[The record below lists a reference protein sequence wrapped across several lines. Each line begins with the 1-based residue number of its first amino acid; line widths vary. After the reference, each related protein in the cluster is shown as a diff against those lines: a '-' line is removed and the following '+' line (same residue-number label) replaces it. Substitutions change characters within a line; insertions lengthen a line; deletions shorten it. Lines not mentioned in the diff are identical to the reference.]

1 MKAITRII
9 LWFQLYALEIH
20 IAWSVFEQ
28 WDKPFLTLFSSG
40 DPITRGN
47 MDISRSNARTN
58 LARLRSNYN
67 ATLPAGQRRTWH
79 MA

>member
-1 MKAITRII
+1 MKAITSCITCGSSFTRCKSTLRAICTRNW
-9 LWFQLYALEIH
+9 LNEIN
-20 IAWSVFEQ
+20 
-28 WDKPFLTLFSSG
+28 G

>member
-9 LWFQLYALEIH
+9 LWFQLHSLEIH
-20 IAWSVFEQ
+20 IEGQTKILNWLNEIN
-28 WDKPFLTLFSSG
+28 G

-47 MDISRSNARTN
+47 MDISMSNARTN

>member
-20 IAWSVFEQ
+20 IEGQTKILNWLNEIN
-28 WDKPFLTLFSSG
+28 G

-47 MDISRSNARTN
+47 MDISRSLSLIHISEPTRP
-58 LARLRSNYN
+58 Y
-67 ATLPAGQRRTWH
+67 
-79 MA
+79 

>member
-20 IAWSVFEQ
+20 SEGQTKILNWPNEIN
-28 WDKPFLTLFSSG
+28 G

-67 ATLPAGQRRTWH
+67 ATLPAGQRRTWR